1 MLAAHERPSMLVS
14 TALTHHAAAVI
25 AGSGIA
31 VGGLYAAVDA
41 ASTQTIGLGSAGALM
56 LAMVTLV
63 FRTQQQ
69 QIRAQRWD
77 MARMARRIAALEE
90 QLDGVRRDGS
100 RQGG

>member
-1 MLAAHERPSMLVS
+1 MLVS

-31 VGGLYAAVDA
+31 VGGLYA

-77 MARMARRIAALEE
+77 MATMAQRIAALEKE
-90 QLDGVRRDGS
+90 LDGVRRDGS